1 MTTGSFAQ
9 VNKEKAPT
17 LAARDYKDA
26 PIVNVGDN
34 CRYIVRRLTPTEC
47 ARLQGFPDNWCS
59 NLGTENPAMDELRF
73 WYNVFAD
80 YGKVMGKKP
89 KSLKAI
95 ATCESAKEN
104 PGEENSFRQLRLD
117 QWVKQSI
124 RWMPMTK
131 WDACAFPVNEKDLEG
146 RICFGG
152 LDLSSTTDITA
163 FVLVFPPEDKAD
175 KYIILPYFWVPEETL
190 DLRVRRD
197 HVAAFLSGRRA

>member
-1 MTTGSFAQ
+1 MCSARWIQTEEMTSKLGFLSKHPTTGKPIPSPFINIGINYMTTGSFAQ

-95 ATCESAKEN
+95 ATWLKNPHSDSAEYKMWGN
-104 PGEENSFRQLRLD
+104 GVALPC
-117 QWVKQSI
+117 V
-124 RWMPMTK
+124 
-131 WDACAFPVNEKDLEG
+131 V
-146 RICFGG
+146 
-152 LDLSSTTDITA
+152 
-163 FVLVFPPEDKAD
+163 FVLKRIQDISHKQLA
-175 KYIILPYFWVPEETL
+175 IIDTKSDICSTKTKEEVL
-190 DLRVRRD
+190 QNEN
-197 HVAAFLSGRRA
+197 